1 MLCDLPVQEEELL
14 DEVTLESLPNHRSIL
29 LMSFYQEELYLKMN
43 HFPKEKIGTLN
54 TSETKG
60 RAFIL
65 LT

>member
-1 MLCDLPVQEEELL
+1 MLSVLHVQEAELA
-14 DEVTLESLPNHRSIL
+14 DELTLESLPNHRSIL
-29 LMSFYQEELYLKMN
+29 LMPFYQDELYLKMN

-54 TSETKG
+54 TSETTG